1 MKNYACAA
9 LVIASFAFWLYGYQV
24 SASVGCDS
32 PEDLQIWATN
42 VWMKMDAL
50 AKALLS
56 LAFAIYSVGVVHWAA
71 VVVAAGAANNFIDEF
86 FYDPFTFGWSELAIS
101 NLLSIYITYK
111 LCMIYGK
118 PK

>member
-1 MKNYACAA
+1 MKNYVCAV
-9 LVIASFAFWLYGYQV
+9 LVAASFLFWLYGYQV
-24 SASVGCDS
+24 AASVGYDS
-32 PEDLQIWATN
+32 PEELQIWATN
-42 VWMKMDAL
+42 MWMKMDAL

-56 LAFAIYSVGVVHWAA
+56 LAFAIYSIGVVHWAA
-71 VVVAAGAANNFIDEF
+71 VIVAAGAVNNFFDEF

-111 LCMIYGK
+111 LTMFYGK